1 MSIEELNEEREHLHE
16 DLFKEM
22 GLVRDELNLILY
34 ISAVTF
40 LFPVSLFCK
49 YVFAKLTSRKFILT
63 ITD

>member
-1 MSIEELNEEREHLHE
+1 MSIEELEEEREHLHE

-49 YVFAKLTSRKFILT
+49 YVFM
-63 ITD
+63 